1 MIWNQPVVSA
11 VTKVVVV
18 APSAVSHFSSR
29 FNIQPKSLFMY
40 YTNYPGSG
48 QTMSALESP
57 PSLAAAWSSEPWS
70 MSAAA
75 AAGVIDPH
83 DFYKVTFSA
92 SSSSPPM
99 MGIAAA
105 VASSGH
111 NTSGSTHGG
120 SSGGGHND
128 SGSGSTTGSR
138 KRVVN
143 FKLDIKPDPE
153 DACVPQMQKVPS
165 ISDLSDPDSSLDI
178 PTQVGL
184 KIQQGYCCCCCCC
197 RDSMV

>member
-1 MIWNQPVVSA
+1 
-11 VTKVVVV
+11 
-18 APSAVSHFSSR
+18 
-29 FNIQPKSLFMY
+29 MY
-40 YTNYPGSG
+40 YTNYPTSG

-57 PSLAAAWSSEPWS
+57 PSLAAAWSEPWS

-75 AAGVIDPH
+75 AAGVMDPH
-83 DFYKVTFSA
+83 DFYKATFSA
-92 SSSSPPM
+92 SPPI

-111 NTSGSTHGG
+111 NTSNSTHG
-120 SSGGGHND
+120 SSSGHND
-128 SGSGSTTGSR
+128 SGSTTSR

-178 PTQVGL
+178 PTQVRL
-184 KIQQGYCCCCCCC
+184 
-197 RDSMV
+197 

>member
-1 MIWNQPVVSA
+1 
-11 VTKVVVV
+11 
-18 APSAVSHFSSR
+18 
-29 FNIQPKSLFMY
+29 MY
-40 YTNYPGSG
+40 YTNYPTSG

-57 PSLAAAWSSEPWS
+57 PSLAAAWSEPWT

-75 AAGVIDPH
+75 SAGVLDPH
-83 DFYKVTFSA
+83 DFYKSTFSA
-92 SSSSPPM
+92 SPPI

-105 VASSGH
+105 VASSDH
-111 NTSGSTHGG
+111 NTSGSTHG
-120 SSGGGHND
+120 SSGGAND
-128 SGSGSTTGSR
+128 SGSTTSR

-178 PTQVGL
+178 PTQVR
-184 KIQQGYCCCCCCC
+184 IF
-197 RDSMV
+197 